1 MRKWYCNMVG
11 FMVLAIGVVMG
22 VTCPVDAKDV
32 DLQALT
38 QETQRMSQKSD
49 QVTIVWWIPEE
60 FWSASFAQT
69 PGMTGSQ
76 AEEFLK
82 VIRPYTMVVVV
93 DGTMGSFGGVTYKSE
108 DSIRAN
114 LRLLDSQ
121 GKSYAPRTEEEVD
134 ANTKN
139 MLQMIKPIF
148 VNMLGPMGQN
158 MHFLLFP
165 GKSDNGLRIAD
176 AKGKGQFSVKLG
188 EKEFKWRLPLDALLP
203 TQVCGT
209 CKQECKGSWSFCPWC
224 GTKLTKETGT
234 RTMPRTVP

>member
-1 MRKWYCNMVG
+1 MRRRYFGMLG

-22 VTCPVDAKDV
+22 ATCPANAKDL

-38 QETQRMSQKSD
+38 QETQRLSQKPD
-49 QVTIVWWIPEE
+49 QMTLVWWIPEE
-60 FWSASFAQT
+60 FWAASFAQT
-69 PGMTGSQ
+69 PSMTGSQ

-93 DGTMGSFGGVTYKSE
+93 DGAIGSFGGVTYKSE
-108 DSIRAN
+108 NSIRAN
-114 LRLLDSQ
+114 ARILDSQ

-134 ANTKN
+134 ADTKN
-139 MLQMIKPIF
+139 MLQMIKPVF

-165 GKSDNGLRIAD
+165 GNGDNGIRIAD
-176 AKGKGQFSVKLG
+176 AKGKGQFKVKLG

-203 TQVCGT
+203 MQVCGT
-209 CKQECKGSWSFCPWC
+209 CKQECKGSWFFCPWC
-224 GTKLTKETGT
+224 GAKLTKETGT
-234 RTMPRTVP
+234 TPRTVP